1 MEHGAT
7 GGCVLVVGALGVVG
21 RAAMDVYLD
30 DPDWQVVGLSRRLPG
45 ETRRARWVAAD
56 LLDRDGLE
64 AALAGHAGSVTHV
77 VYAALQEEASL
88 VSGWTSD
95 AQIGRNTLMLGNLLD
110 ALASL
115 GSRFGHLT
123 LLQGTKAYGVHHG
136 SYRMPARES
145 DPRFIASNFYYD
157 QEDLARE
164 RGKRGGFAITVL
176 RPQIVCGF
184 ALGNPMN
191 AVTALGVYA
200 AICAEL
206 GQPLRFPGGP
216 ACLQEAV
223 DAQLLGRAIKWA
235 GSEPRCRGEIYNIA
249 NGDCFSWPNLW
260 PGIARRFGVEPGIAH
275 PFSLAEV
282 MADKGPV
289 WDRIV
294 AKHGLVSHG
303 YSEIVS
309 SWQFMDY
316 LLRHGRTYPH
326 HSLVSTIKARQ
337 HGFHDCVDTEDM
349 FDRIF
354 AALQTARILPGAA
367 TPRDR

>member
-1 MEHGAT
+1 M
-7 GGCVLVVGALGVVG
+7 
-21 RAAMDVYLD
+21 
-30 DPDWQVVGLSRRLPG
+30 
-45 ETRRARWVAAD
+45 
-56 LLDRDGLE
+56 LDRP
-64 AALAGHAGSVTHV
+64 ALATALTGKDPLTHV
-77 VYAALQEEASL
+77 VYTALQEETTL

-95 AQIGRNTLMLGNLLD
+95 AQIGRNTLMLRNLLD
-110 ALASL
+110 ALKDTGHSI
-115 GSRFGHLT
+115 RHLT

-136 SYRMPARES
+136 PYKMPARES
-145 DPRFIASNFYYD
+145 DPRFIAANFYYD

-164 RGKRGGFAITVL
+164 RATADGFHITVL

-191 AVTALGVYA
+191 AVAALGVYA
-200 AICAEL
+200 SICREL

-223 DAQLLGRAIKWA
+223 DSRLLGRAIKWA

-260 PGIARRFGVEPGIAH
+260 PGFARRFGVASGIAH

-282 MADKGPV
+282 MRDKGPV

-294 AKHGLVSHG
+294 AKHSLVPNAFG
-303 YSEIVS
+303 DIVA

-316 LLRHGRTYPH
+316 LLRYGRTYPH
-326 HSLVSTIKARQ
+326 HSLVSTIKARK
-337 HGFHDCVDTEDM
+337 HGFQECMDTEEM
-349 FDRIF
+349 FDNIF
-354 AALQTARILPGAA
+354 EELQAKRILPS
-367 TPRDR
+367 

>member
-1 MEHGAT
+1 MSGTERGT
-7 GGCVLVVGALGVVG
+7 VLIVGALGVVG
-21 RAAMDVYLD
+21 RAALD
-30 DPDWQVVGLSRRLPG
+30 IYAEDPAWRVIGLSRRRP
-45 ETRRARWVAAD
+45 ETTAAADWISVD
-56 LLDRDGLE
+56 LLDGPETKRAIAE
-64 AALAGHAGSVTHV
+64 AGSITHV
-77 VYAALQEEASL
+77 VFAALQEEASL
-88 VSGWTSD
+88 VSGWTSES
-95 AQIGRNTLMLGNLLD
+95 QIGRNRLMLENLLD
-110 ALASL
+110 ALRTAQS
-115 GSRFGHLT
+115 GVTHLT

-136 SYRMPARES
+136 AYRMPARES

-164 RGKRGGFAITVL
+164 RAVEDGFHITVL

-200 AICAEL
+200 SICREL

-223 DAQLLGRAIKWA
+223 DAGLLGRAIKWA

-249 NGDCFSWPNLW
+249 NGDCFSWPTIW
-260 PGIARRFGVEPGIAH
+260 PSIARRFGVEPGVAH

-294 AKHGLVSHG
+294 RKHGLRP
-303 YSEIVS
+303 YRYPEIVS

-316 LLRHGRTYPH
+316 LLRHGKTYPH
-326 HSLVSTIKARQ
+326 HSIVSTIKARQ
-337 HGFHDCVDTEDM
+337 HGFHDCMDTEAM
-349 FDRIF
+349 FDQIF
-354 AALQTARILPGAA
+354 ARLQQERILPPA
-367 TPRDR
+367 

>member
-1 MEHGAT
+1 MAGAA
-7 GGCVLVVGALGVVG
+7 GGTVLIAGALGVVG
-21 RAAMDVYLD
+21 RAALDVYLE
-30 DPDWQVVGLSRRLPG
+30 DPAWRVIGLSRRQPDQ
-45 ETRRARWVAAD
+45 TSRAEWISVD
-56 LLDRDGLE
+56 LLD
-64 AALAGHAGSVTHV
+64 AAATKAAMAEVGEVTHV
-77 VYAALQEEASL
+77 VFAALQEEASL
-88 VSGWTSD
+88 VAGWTSES
-95 AQIGRNTLMLGNLLD
+95 QIDRNLRMLANLLD
-110 ALASL
+110 GLRVSRSGLA
-115 GSRFGHLT
+115 HLT

-136 SYRMPARES
+136 HYRMPARES

-157 QEDLARE
+157 QEDVARA
-164 RGKRGGFAITVL
+164 RGMVDGFAVTVL

-200 AICAEL
+200 AICREL

-223 DAQLLGRAIKWA
+223 DAGLLGRAIKWA

-249 NGDCFSWPNLW
+249 NGDCFSWPNVW
-260 PGIARRFGVEPGIAH
+260 PSIARRFGVEPGVAH

-282 MADKGPV
+282 MADKGLV
-289 WDRIV
+289 WDSIV
-294 AKHGLVSHG
+294 RKHGLRPHS

-326 HSLVSTIKARQ
+326 HSIVSTIKARQ
-337 HGFHDCVDTEDM
+337 HGFHDCMDTEVM
-349 FDRIF
+349 FDQIF
-354 AALQTARILPGAA
+354 ARLQQERILPPA
-367 TPRDR
+367 

>member
-1 MEHGAT
+1 MGKQAE
-7 GGCVLVVGALGVVG
+7 GGTVLIVGALGVVG
-21 RAAMDVYLD
+21 RAAMETYLE
-30 DPDWQVVGLSRRLPG
+30 DPAWQVLGLSRRLPDE
-45 ETRRARWVAAD
+45 ETRAGWIAAD
-56 LLDRDGLE
+56 LTDRNTLE
-64 AALAGHAGSVTHV
+64 AALSAHAGISHV

-95 AQIGRNTLMLGNLLD
+95 TQIGRNTLMLGNLLD
-110 ALASL
+110 ALKSV
-115 GSRFGHLT
+115 GSRFSHLA

-164 RGKRGGFAITVL
+164 RGLRDNFAITVL

-191 AVTALGVYA
+191 AVTAIGVYA
-200 AICAEL
+200 SICAEL

-260 PGIARRFGVEPGIAH
+260 PGFAKRFGIEPGIAH
-275 PFSLAEV
+275 PFSLGEV

-294 AKHGLVSHG
+294 KKYDLVPHR
-303 YSEIVS
+303 YAEIVS

-316 LLRHGRTYPH
+316 ILRHGKTYPH
-326 HSLVSTIKARQ
+326 HSLVSTIKARR
-337 HGFHDCVDTEDM
+337 HGFHDCVDTEEM

-354 AALQTARILPGAA
+354 RELQTAKVLPAPAA
-367 TPRDR
+367 SR

>member
-1 MEHGAT
+1 MLIIGAT
-7 GGCVLVVGALGVVG
+7 GVVG
-21 RAAMDVYLD
+21 RAALEVYEAD
-30 DPDWQVVGLSRRLPG
+30 SGWTVTGLSRRRPDF
-45 ETRRARWVAAD
+45 ETRAGWVEAD
-56 LLDRDGLE
+56 LTGSEGLE
-64 AALAGHAGSVTHV
+64 EALDGAGPFTHV
-77 VYAALQEEASL
+77 VYAALQEEATL

-95 AQIGRNTLMLGNLLD
+95 VQIGRNTVMLRHLLD
-110 ALASL
+110 ALTSTSP
-115 GSRFGHLT
+115 GFEHLT

-136 SYRMPARES
+136 PYKMPAKES

-157 QEDLARE
+157 QEDLARTRAE
-164 RGKRGGFAITVL
+164 RDGFHVTVL

-200 AICAEL
+200 AICREL

-223 DAQLLGRAIKWA
+223 DARLLGRAIKWA

-249 NGDCFSWPNLW
+249 NGDCFSWPTLW
-260 PGIARRFGVEPGIAH
+260 PGFAHRFGVEPGIAH

-294 AKHGLVSHG
+294 EKHGLAPHA
-303 YSEIVS
+303 YERIVS

-337 HGFHDCVDTEDM
+337 HGFHDCVDTEQM
-349 FDRIF
+349 FGDIF
-354 AALQTARILPGAA
+354 EELQAAKILP
-367 TPRDR
+367 R

>member
-1 MEHGAT
+1 M
-7 GGCVLVVGALGVVG
+7 GGTVLVVGALGVVG
-21 RAAMDVYLD
+21 RAALDVYLED
-30 DPDWQVVGLSRRLPG
+30 ESWQVIGLSRRRPDQP
-45 ETRRARWVAAD
+45 TRAAWISAD
-56 LLDRDGLE
+56 LLDADGLFGAI
-64 AALAGHAGSVTHV
+64 AAAGPITHV
-77 VYAALQEEASL
+77 VFAALQEEASL
-88 VSGWTSD
+88 VSGWTSQS
-95 AQIGRNTLMLGNLLD
+95 QIGRNTMMLRNLLD
-110 ALASL
+110 ALRAG
-115 GSRFGHLT
+115 GSGLAHLT

-136 SYRMPARES
+136 HYRMPARES

-164 RGKRGGFAITVL
+164 RAAADGFHVTVL

-200 AICAEL
+200 AICREL

-223 DAQLLGRAIKWA
+223 DARLLGRAIKWA

-260 PGIARRFGVEPGIAH
+260 PSIARRFGVEPGVAH

-282 MADKGPV
+282 MVDKGPA
-289 WDRIV
+289 WDRLV
-294 AKHGLVSHG
+294 ARHGLRPYG
-303 YSEIVS
+303 YGEIVS

-326 HSLVSTIKARQ
+326 HSIVSTIKARQ
-337 HGFHDCVDTEDM
+337 HGFHDCMDTEAM
-349 FDRIF
+349 FDEIF
-354 AALQTARILPGAA
+354 VRLQEERVLPPA
-367 TPRDR
+367 

>member
-1 MEHGAT
+1 MGGAA
-7 GGCVLVVGALGVVG
+7 GGTVLIAGALGVVG
-21 RAAMDVYLD
+21 RAALEVYLKD
-30 DPDWQVVGLSRRLPG
+30 ADWRVIGLSRRRPEQASRG
-45 ETRRARWVAAD
+45 EWISAD
-56 LLDRDGLE
+56 LLDAE
-64 AALAGHAGSVTHV
+64 ATASTIAGSGSITHV
-77 VYAALQEEASL
+77 VFAALQEEASL
-88 VSGWTSD
+88 VSGWTSES
-95 AQIGRNTLMLGNLLD
+95 QIGRNTLMLKNLLD
-110 ALASL
+110 ALRGQQSGL
-115 GSRFGHLT
+115 QHLT

-136 SYRMPARES
+136 HYRIPARES

-164 RGKRGGFAITVL
+164 RAAADGFHITVL

-200 AICAEL
+200 SICREL

-223 DAQLLGRAIKWA
+223 DAGLLGRAIKWA

-249 NGDCFSWPNLW
+249 NGDCFSWPNVW
-260 PGIARRFGVEPGIAH
+260 PAIARRFGVEPGVAH

-294 AKHGLVSHG
+294 REHGLVPHS
-303 YSEIVS
+303 YAEIVS

-326 HSLVSTIKARQ
+326 HSIVSTIKARQ
-337 HGFHDCVDTEDM
+337 HGFHDCMDTEVM
-349 FDRIF
+349 FDQIF
-354 AALQTARILPGAA
+354 ARLQHERILPPA
-367 TPRDR
+367 

>member
-1 MEHGAT
+1 MQGTA
-7 GGCVLVVGALGVVG
+7 GGTVLVAGALGVVG
-21 RAAMDVYLD
+21 RAALDVYLED
-30 DPDWQVVGLSRRLPG
+30 GRWRVIGLSRRQP
-45 ETRRARWVAAD
+45 EEATRAAWISAD
-56 LLDRDGLE
+56 LLDGERLS
-64 AALAGHAGSVTHV
+64 AAIAGAGPISHV
-77 VYAALQEEASL
+77 VFAALQEEASL
-88 VSGWTSD
+88 VSGWTSES
-95 AQIGRNTLMLGNLLD
+95 QIGRNTLMLRNLLD
-110 ALASL
+110 ALRAA
-115 GSRFGHLT
+115 GSGLSHLT

-136 SYRMPARES
+136 HYRMPARES

-164 RGKRGGFAITVL
+164 RAAADGFHVTVL

-200 AICAEL
+200 AICREL

-223 DAQLLGRAIKWA
+223 DARLLGRAIKWA

-260 PGIARRFGVEPGIAH
+260 PSIARRLGVEPGIAH

-289 WDRIV
+289 
-294 AKHGLVSHG
+294 
-303 YSEIVS
+303 
-309 SWQFMDY
+309 
-316 LLRHGRTYPH
+316 
-326 HSLVSTIKARQ
+326 
-337 HGFHDCVDTEDM
+337 
-349 FDRIF
+349 
-354 AALQTARILPGAA
+354 
-367 TPRDR
+367 

>member
-1 MEHGAT
+1 MVSGQAK
-7 GGCVLVVGALGVVG
+7 GGTVLVVGALGVVG
-21 RAAMDVYLD
+21 RAAMDAYLKD
-30 DPDWQVVGLSRRLPG
+30 VDWQVLGLSRRKPDHA
-45 ETRRARWVAAD
+45 TRAKWISAD
-56 LLDRDGLE
+56 LLDSEALD
-64 AALAGHAGSVTHV
+64 AALSDAGDITHV
-77 VYAALQEEASL
+77 VYAALHEEASL

-95 AQIGRNTLMLGNLLD
+95 EQIGRNTRMLKNLLD
-110 ALASL
+110 ALASKA
-115 GSRFGHLT
+115 SSFSHLT

-157 QEDLARE
+157 QEDLARAHGE
-164 RGKRGGFAITVL
+164 RHGLAITVL

-184 ALGNPMN
+184 AIGNPMN

-200 AICAEL
+200 SICAEL

-223 DAQLLGRAIKWA
+223 DAELLGQAIKWA
-235 GSEPRCRGEIYNIA
+235 GSEPLCRGEIYNIA

-260 PGIARRFGVEPGIAH
+260 PNIARRFGVELGVAH
-275 PFSLAEV
+275 PFSLAAV

-294 AKHGLVSHG
+294 RKHHLVPHS
-303 YSEIVS
+303 YTEIVS

-316 LLRHGRTYPH
+316 LLRHSKTYPH

-337 HGFHDCVDTEDM
+337 HGFHDCLDTEDM

-354 AALQTARILPGAA
+354 ATLQNARILPVA
-367 TPRDR
+367 TLMQ